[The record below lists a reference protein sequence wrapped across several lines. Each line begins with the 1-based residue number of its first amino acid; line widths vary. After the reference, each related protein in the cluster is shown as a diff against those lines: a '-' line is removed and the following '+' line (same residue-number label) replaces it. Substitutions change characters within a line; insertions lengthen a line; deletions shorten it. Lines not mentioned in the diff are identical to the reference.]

1 MNFLI
6 EKKNVETFIITS
18 HINAIN
24 DVISKA
30 RKGLSELRNKYSENE
45 FKAVVRVKQMPGAV
59 FNHEKER
66 RIAVISYYCKKNFF
80 YWVVAETEDVN
91 CLPLNMKY
99 QSFTVR

>member
-6 EKKNVETFIITS
+6 EKQKSRQNTVVSHERIT
-18 HINAIN
+18 NELLE
-24 DVISKA
+24 KA
-30 RKGLSELRNKYSENE
+30 QKRLLELRSKYSENE

-59 FNHEKER
+59 FDHEKER
-66 RIAVISYYCKKNFF
+66 RIAVITYYCKKNFF